1 MFGWEGRVLDNKSIM
16 VIKAAL
22 PFLDIPVG
30 ETIDLE
36 GLLRA
41 VRCYCRERE
50 KEWIDMLLNIFMLK
64 RVFSMMNMMNEMTA
78 VQESCGSD
86 MEQMLNLLKSQ
97 IPKEQQEMFDMMSM
111 MMSAAGGIFS
121 GDEEVSESA
130 SKEQTQEGGKEE
142 IPEIWRDIARKS
154 KEEIMDDRSQ

>member
-1 MFGWEGRVLDNKSIM
+1 MFGWEGRILDNKSIM

-50 KEWIDMLLNIFMLK
+50 KEWIDMLLNFFMLK
-64 RVFSMMNMMNEMTA
+64 RAFSMMNMMNEMTA
-78 VQESCGSD
+78 TQESGGGS
-86 MEQMLNLLKSQ
+86 MEQMLDLLKSQ
-97 IPKEQQEMFDMMSM
+97 IPKEQQEMFDMMTM
-111 MMSAAGGIFS
+111 MMSAAGSTFS
-121 GDEEVSESA
+121 EANDDVSDEADVSENA
-130 SKEQTQEGGKEE
+130 VKEE
-142 IPEIWRDIARKS
+142 IPKIWRDIARGS
-154 KEEIMDDRSQ
+154 NEEIIDDGFQ

>member
-1 MFGWEGRVLDNKSIM
+1 MFGWEGRILDNKSIL

-41 VRCYCRERE
+41 VRGYCRERE
-50 KEWIDMLLNIFMLK
+50 KQWIDMFLNFFMLK
-64 RVFSMMNMMNEMTA
+64 RAFSMMSVMNEMTA
-78 VQESCGSD
+78 AQESDGGG
-86 MEQMLNLLKSQ
+86 MEQMLDLLKSQ

-111 MMSAAGGIFS
+111 MMLAAGGAFS
-121 GDEEVSESA
+121 EASDNASNEADVSEHA
-130 SKEQTQEGGKEE
+130 EKEE
-142 IPEIWRDIARKS
+142 IPEIWRDIARES
-154 KEEIMDDRSQ
+154 KEEILDDRPQ